1 MENEIM
7 NIISALG
14 TYCFFPKKPSINI
27 EWENSAQL
35 ALEF

>member
-7 NIISALG
+7 NIISALVA
-14 TYCFFPKKPSINI
+14 YCFLTKKPSINI